1 MADLLNNAVSGL
13 TAFQRALSTT
23 SHNIANV
30 NTPGY
35 SRQAAE
41 FVTNPPSFFAG
52 SYFGNGVSIAS
63 VTRAYDQ
70 FLTTEV
76 RDSTSFFRGSQKF
89 SELAGYIDDVLADPK
104 GGISPMLHDFFESVQ
119 DVADDPASS
128 TARYALINTAATLS
142 ARFQGF
148 DQRFEELGHNT
159 SADIRATI
167 EEINSLVGQ
176 IRDINVALS
185 DFAPSA
191 ASTQQSADLLD
202 KRDALLNELA
212 EKVDIQVIDE
222 GENNLSIF
230 IGNGQTMLS
239 GSNAFSLAAQPDV
252 GDPSRDVIS
261 YNGLINVFDIS
272 SNLSGGELGGL
283 LDFRNNVLQPTRN
296 ALGRT
301 AIGLAE
307 TFNAQMRDGM
317 DLNGNL
323 GQDFFS
329 YDAPQ
334 SIAFSGNLGTPTV
347 ATVVSDVTAL
357 TVDNY
362 VLDFDGANWT
372 LTSDSGSSA
381 SVANG
386 APATLVFEG
395 LTLTI
400 NGATAV
406 AGDRFTIKPTLA
418 ASGGLQVLTSD
429 PNEIAAAAPIR
440 SSASLNNL
448 GSLDISAGIVTD
460 VTDPNLLNTA
470 TLTFDNPPTTLR
482 ADVDVVVGGLPYLA
496 GAAIPF
502 SNNMLIDANGWQVS
516 LNGAPQA
523 GDVFT
528 VESNAGG
535 SGDNRNALAL
545 AGLQSVGVFDGG
557 IASLQEDYGS
567 LVGFVGS
574 QTLAA
579 NLERD
584 AQESLLI
591 QAIDRQSAKAS
602 VNLDEEAADLVR
614 YQQAY
619 EATARLISTAQTIF
633 ETLLNS
639 VR

>member
-76 RDSTSFFRGSQKF
+76 RDSTSFFKGSQKF

>member
-13 TAFQRALSTT
+13 MAFQRALSTT

-35 SRQAAE
+35 SRQTVE
-41 FVTNPPSFFAG
+41 FVTNPPSFYG
-52 SYFGNGVSIAS
+52 GNYFGNGVSIES

-76 RDSTSFFRGSQKF
+76 RDSTSIFTRSQKF
-89 SELAGYIDDVLADPK
+89 SELSGYIDDILADPQ
-104 GGISPMLHDFFESVQ
+104 GGISPMLHQFFESVQ

-128 TARYALINTAATLS
+128 TARYALINSADTLA
-142 ARFQGF
+142 ARFQSF
-148 DQRFEELGHNT
+148 DQRFEELTRNT
-159 SADIRATI
+159 SADIHNTV
-167 EEINSLVGQ
+167 EEINSLVAQ
-176 IRDINVALS
+176 IRDVNITLN

-202 KRDALLNELA
+202 KRDALINELA
-212 EKVDIQVIDE
+212 EKVDITVIDE

-239 GSNAFSLAAQPDV
+239 GTSAFSLSAQADI

-261 YNGLINVFDIS
+261 YNGLIGVFDIS
-272 SNLSGGELGGL
+272 SNLTGGELGGL
-283 LDFRNNVLQPTRN
+283 LDFRNNVLEPTRN

-329 YDAPQ
+329 YDPPQ
-334 SIAFSGNLGTPTV
+334 SIAFSSNLGTPTV
-347 ATVVSDVTAL
+347 STVVSDVSAL
-357 TVDNY
+357 TTDNY
-362 VLDFDGANWT
+362 DLEFDGANWT

-381 SVANG
+381 TVANG

-395 LTLTI
+395 MTLTI
-400 NGATAV
+400 DGATAV

-418 ASGGLQVLTSD
+418 ASGGLRVLTSD
-429 PNEIAAAAPIR
+429 PNEIAAATPIR

-448 GSLDISAGIVTD
+448 GDVEISAGIVTD
-460 VTDPNLLNTA
+460 VTDPNLLNSA

-482 ADVDVVVGGLPYLA
+482 ADVDVLVGGVPYLA

-502 SNNMLIDANGWQVS
+502 SNNMLVDANGWQVS
-516 LNGAPQA
+516 LNGTPQP
-523 GDVFT
+523 GDVFS
-528 VESNAGG
+528 VESNVGG
-535 SGDNRNALAL
+535 SGDNRNALNL
-545 AGLQSVGVFDGG
+545 ANLQNVGIFDGG
-557 IASLQEDYGS
+557 VATYQEDYGS
-567 LVGFVGS
+567 LVGFVGT

>member
-13 TAFQRALSTT
+13 IAFQRALSTT

-35 SRQAAE
+35 SRQTAE
-41 FVTNPPSFFAG
+41 FVTNPPTFFG
-52 SYFGNGVSIAS
+52 GNYFGNGVNIES

-70 FLTTEV
+70 FLTAEV
-76 RDSTSFFRGSQKF
+76 RDSTSIFTRSEKF
-89 SELAGYIDDVLADPK
+89 SELAGYIDDLLADPA

-119 DVADDPASS
+119 DLADDPSSS
-128 TARYALINTAATLS
+128 TARYALINTAETMAG
-142 ARFQGF
+142 RFQSF
-148 DQRFEELGHNT
+148 DQRLEELTNNT
-159 SADIRATI
+159 GSEIRSVVD
-167 EEINSLVGQ
+167 EINSLVSQ
-176 IRDINVALS
+176 IRDINVALN
-185 DFAPSA
+185 DIAPSA

-202 KRDALLNELA
+202 KRDALLNQLSQ
-212 EKVDIQVIDE
+212 KVDISVVDE
-222 GENNLSIF
+222 DENNLSIF

-239 GSNAFSLAAQPDV
+239 GTSAFTLNAQPNP
-252 GDPSRDVIS
+252 GDPTQDVIT

-272 SNLSGGELGGL
+272 SNLTGGELGAL
-283 LDFRNNVLQPTRN
+283 LDFRSNVLQPTRN

-329 YDAPQ
+329 YDPPQ
-334 SIAFSGNLGTPTV
+334 SIPFSTNLGTPTV
-347 ATVVSDVTAL
+347 STVVSDVSAL
-357 TVDNY
+357 TTDNY
-362 VLDFDGANWT
+362 QLDFDGANWT

-381 SVANG
+381 TVANG
-386 APATLVFEG
+386 SPATLVFEG

-400 NGATAV
+400 DGATAV
-406 AGDRFTIKPTLA
+406 AGDSFTIKPTLA
-418 ASGGLQVLTSD
+418 ASGGLTVLISD
-429 PNEIAAAAPIR
+429 PGEIAAALPIR
-440 SSASLNNL
+440 SGASLDNL
-448 GSLDISAGIVTD
+448 GDVEISAGIVTD
-460 VTDPNLLNTA
+460 VTNPLLLNSA
-470 TLTFDNPPTTLR
+470 TLTFDNPPATLR
-482 ADVDVVVGGLPYLA
+482 ADVDVVVGGVPYLA

-502 SNNMLIDANGWQVS
+502 SNNMAIDTNGWQVS

-528 VESNAGG
+528 VEANIGG
-535 SGDNRNALAL
+535 SGDNRNALNL
-545 AGLQSVGVFDGG
+545 ANLQNVGVFDGG
-557 IASLQEDYGS
+557 ITTYQEDYGS

-574 QTLAA
+574 QTLAS

-584 AQESLLI
+584 AQETLLL

-619 EATARLISTAQTIF
+619 EASARLISTAQTIF

>member
-13 TAFQRALSTT
+13 VAFQRALSTT

-35 SRQAAE
+35 SRQSAE
-41 FVTNPPSFFAG
+41 FVTNPPSFFGG
-52 SYFGNGVSIAS
+52 SYFGNGVHIES

-70 FLTTEV
+70 FLTAEV
-76 RDSTSFFRGSQKF
+76 RDSTSIFTRSEKF
-89 SELAGYIDDVLADPK
+89 SELAGYIDDLLADPT

-119 DVADDPASS
+119 DLADDPSSS
-128 TARYALINTAATLS
+128 TARYALINNAESMAG
-142 ARFQGF
+142 RFQNF
-148 DQRFEELGHNT
+148 DQRLEELTNNT
-159 SADIRATI
+159 GSEIRSVV
-167 EEINSLVGQ
+167 EEINTLVGQ
-176 IRDINVALS
+176 IRDINIALN
-185 DFAPSA
+185 DIAPSA

-202 KRDALLNELA
+202 KRDALLNELSQ
-212 EKVDIQVIDE
+212 KVDISVVDE
-222 GENNLSIF
+222 NENNLSIF

-239 GSNAFSLAAQPDV
+239 GISAFTLNAQPNP
-252 GDPSRDVIS
+252 GDPTQDVIT
-261 YNGLINVFDIS
+261 YNGLINVFDVS
-272 SNLSGGELGGL
+272 SNLTGGELGAL
-283 LDFRNNVLQPTRN
+283 LDFRSNVLQPTRN
-296 ALGRT
+296 SLGRT

-323 GQDFFS
+323 GQNFFS
-329 YDAPQ
+329 YDPPQ
-334 SIAFSGNLGTPTV
+334 SIPFSTNLGTPTV
-347 ATVVSDVTAL
+347 STVVSDVTAL
-357 TVDNY
+357 TTDNY
-362 VLDFDGANWT
+362 QLDFDGANWT

-381 SVANG
+381 TVANG

-406 AGDRFTIKPTLA
+406 AGDRFTVKPTLA

-429 PNEIAAAAPIR
+429 PSEIAAALPIR
-440 SSASLNNL
+440 SNASLNNL
-448 GSLDISAGIVTD
+448 GNVEISSGIVTD
-460 VTDPNLLNTA
+460 VTDPLLLNSA

-482 ADVDVVVGGLPYLA
+482 ADVDVVVGGVPYLA

-502 SNNMLIDANGWQVS
+502 SNNMAIDANGWQVS

-523 GDVFT
+523 GDVFS
-528 VESNAGG
+528 VESNVGG
-535 SGDNRNALAL
+535 TGDNRNALNL
-545 AGLQSVGVFDGG
+545 ANLQNVGVFDGG
-557 IASLQEDYGS
+557 ISTYQEDYGS

-574 QTLAA
+574 QTMAS

-584 AQESLLI
+584 AQETLLL

>member
-76 RDSTSFFRGSQKF
+76 RDSTSFFKGSQKF

-317 DLNGNL
+317 DLNGSL

-591 QAIDRQSAKAS
+591 QAIDRQSAKTS

>member
-13 TAFQRALSTT
+13 MAFQRALSTT

-35 SRQAAE
+35 SRQTAE
-41 FVTNPPSFFAG
+41 FVTNPPSFYG
-52 SYFGNGVSIAS
+52 GNYFGNGVSIAS
-63 VTRAYDQ
+63 VTRSYDQ
-70 FLTTEV
+70 FLTSEV
-76 RDSTSFFRGSQKF
+76 RDSTSIFTRSQKF
-89 SELAGYIDDVLADPK
+89 SELSGYIDDVLADPQ
-104 GGISPMLHDFFESVQ
+104 GGISPMLHNFFESVQ

-128 TARYALINTAATLS
+128 TARYALINTADTLA
-142 ARFQGF
+142 ARFQSF
-148 DQRFEELGHNT
+148 DQRFDELTRNT
-159 SADIRATI
+159 SADIHSTV

-176 IRDINVALS
+176 IRDINVTLN

-212 EKVDIQVIDE
+212 QKVDITVIDE

-239 GSNAFSLAAQPDV
+239 GTSAFTLAAQPDN

-261 YNGLINVFDIS
+261 YSGLISVFDIS
-272 SNLSGGELGGL
+272 SNLTGGELGGL
-283 LDFRNNVLQPTRN
+283 LDFRNNVLEPTRN

-334 SIAFSGNLGTPTV
+334 SIAFSTNLGTPTV
-347 ATVVSDVTAL
+347 STVISDVTAL
-357 TVDNY
+357 TIDNY
-362 VLDFDGANWT
+362 ELDFDGVNWT

-381 SVANG
+381 TVANG

-406 AGDRFTIKPTLA
+406 AGDRFTIKPTLP
-418 ASGGLQVLTSD
+418 ASGGLRVLTSD
-429 PNEIAAAAPIR
+429 PSEIAAAAPIR

-470 TLTFDNPPTTLR
+470 TLTFDTPPATLR
-482 ADVDVVVGGLPYLA
+482 ADVDVVVGGVPYLA

-516 LNGAPQA
+516 LNGTPQA

-528 VESNAGG
+528 VESNVGG
-535 SGDNRNALAL
+535 TGDNRNALIL
-545 AGLQSVGVFDGG
+545 ANLQNVGVFDGG
-557 IASLQEDYGS
+557 IATYQEDYGT

-591 QAIDRQSAKAS
+591 QAIDRQSSKAS

>member
-13 TAFQRALSTT
+13 MAFQRALSTT

-35 SRQAAE
+35 SRQTTE
-41 FVTNPPSFFAG
+41 FVTNPPAFFG
-52 SYFGNGVSIAS
+52 GNYFGNGTSIAS

-70 FLTTEV
+70 FLTSEV
-76 RDSTSFFRGSQKF
+76 RDSTSIFTRSQKF
-89 SELAGYIDDVLADPK
+89 SELSGYIDDVLADPL
-104 GGISPMLHDFFESVQ
+104 GGISPILQDFFASVQ

-128 TARYALINTAATLS
+128 TARFALINTADTLA
-142 ARFQGF
+142 ARFQSF
-148 DQRFEELGHNT
+148 DQRFEELTRNT
-159 SADIRATI
+159 GADIRSTVD
-167 EEINSLVGQ
+167 EINSLVGQ
-176 IRDINVALS
+176 IRDVNVTLN

-202 KRDALLNELA
+202 KRDALLAELA
-212 EKVDIQVIDE
+212 QKVDISVVDE

-239 GSNAFSLAAQPDV
+239 GTSAFSLAAQPDN

-261 YNGLINVFDIS
+261 YSGLISVFDIS
-272 SNLSGGELGGL
+272 SNLTGGELGGL
-283 LDFRNNVLQPTRN
+283 LDFRNNVLEPTRN

-307 TFNAQMRDGM
+307 TFNAQMREGM

-334 SIAFSGNLGTPTV
+334 SIAFSSNLGTPTV
-347 ATVVSDVTAL
+347 STVVSDVSAL
-357 TVDNY
+357 TIDNY
-362 VLDFDGANWT
+362 ELDFDGVNWS

-381 SVANG
+381 TVANG

-400 NGATAV
+400 DGATAV

-440 SSASLNNL
+440 SNASLNNL

-460 VTDPNLLNTA
+460 VTDPNLLNTT

-482 ADVDVVVGGLPYLA
+482 ADADVVVGGVSYLA

-502 SNNMLIDANGWQVS
+502 SNNMLVDANGWQVS

-523 GDVFT
+523 GDVFS
-528 VESNAGG
+528 VESNVGG
-535 SGDNRNALAL
+535 SGDNRNALIL
-545 AGLQSVGVFDGG
+545 GNLQNVGVFDGG
-557 IASLQEDYGS
+557 IATYQEDYGT

-591 QAIDRQSAKAS
+591 QAIDRLSAKAS

>member
-30 NTPGY
+30 NTPDY

-52 SYFGNGVSIAS
+52 SYFGNGVLIAS

-76 RDSTSFFRGSQKF
+76 RDSTSFFKGSQKF
-89 SELAGYIDDVLADPK
+89 SELAGYIDDVLADPR

-176 IRDINVALS
+176 IRDINVALGE
-185 DFAPSA
+185 FAPSA

-239 GSNAFSLAAQPDV
+239 GTNAFSLAAQPDV

-272 SNLSGGELGGL
+272 SNLTGGELGGL

-362 VLDFDGANWT
+362 VLDFDGVNWT

-381 SVANG
+381 AVANG
-386 APATLVFEG
+386 APAILVFEG

-496 GAAIPF
+496 
-502 SNNMLIDANGWQVS
+502 
-516 LNGAPQA
+516 AP
-523 GDVFT
+523 
-528 VESNAGG
+528 
-535 SGDNRNALAL
+535 RYPLA
-545 AGLQSVGVFDGG
+545 
-557 IASLQEDYGS
+557 
-567 LVGFVGS
+567 
-574 QTLAA
+574 
-579 NLERD
+579 
-584 AQESLLI
+584 
-591 QAIDRQSAKAS
+591 
-602 VNLDEEAADLVR
+602 
-614 YQQAY
+614 
-619 EATARLISTAQTIF
+619 TIC
-633 ETLLNS
+633 
-639 VR
+639 

>member
-13 TAFQRALSTT
+13 VAFQRALSTT

-35 SRQAAE
+35 SRQSVE
-41 FVTNPPSFFAG
+41 FVTNPPSFFGG
-52 SYFGNGVSIAS
+52 SYFGNGVNIES

-70 FLTTEV
+70 FLTAEV
-76 RDSTSFFRGSQKF
+76 RNSTSIFTRSEKF
-89 SELAGYIDDVLADPK
+89 SELAGYIDDLLADPH
-104 GGISPMLHDFFESVQ
+104 GGISPIMHSFFESVQ

-128 TARYALINTAATLS
+128 TARYALINTAETL
-142 ARFQGF
+142 AGRFQSF
-148 DQRFEELGHNT
+148 DQRLEDLTRDTGAE
-159 SADIRATI
+159 IRSVV
-167 EEINSLVGQ
+167 EEINSLVSQ
-176 IRDINVALS
+176 IHEINVTLNE
-185 DFAPSA
+185 FAPSA

-202 KRDALLNELA
+202 RRDALLNQLSQ
-212 EKVDIQVIDE
+212 KVDITVVDE
-222 GENNLSIF
+222 TENNLSIF

-239 GSNAFSLAAQPDV
+239 GISAFTLGAQPNP
-252 GDPSRDVIS
+252 GDPTQDVIT

-272 SNLSGGELGGL
+272 SNLTGGELGAL
-283 LDFRNNVLQPTRN
+283 LDFRGNVLQPTRN
-296 ALGRT
+296 SLGRT

-329 YDAPQ
+329 YAAPQ
-334 SIAFSGNLGTPTV
+334 STAFSTNLGTPTV
-347 ATVVSDVTAL
+347 STVISDVTAL
-357 TVDNY
+357 TTDNY
-362 VLDFDGANWT
+362 ELAFDGANWT
-372 LTSDSGSSA
+372 LTSNSGSSA
-381 SVANG
+381 TVANG

-406 AGDRFTIKPTLA
+406 AGDQFTIKPTQP
-418 ASGGLQVLTSD
+418 ASGGMQVLTSD
-429 PNEIAAAAPIR
+429 PNEIAAALPIR
-440 SSASLNNL
+440 SNASPNNL
-448 GSLDISAGIVTD
+448 GNVDISAGIVTD

-482 ADVDVVVGGLPYLA
+482 ADVNVVVGGVPYVA

-502 SNNMLIDANGWQVS
+502 SNNMLVDANGWQVN

-523 GDVFT
+523 GDQFT
-528 VESNAGG
+528 IESNVGG
-535 SGDNRNALAL
+535 SGDNRNALNL
-545 AGLQSVGVFDGG
+545 ANLQNLGVFDGG
-557 IASLQEDYGS
+557 VATYQEDYGT

-574 QTLAA
+574 QTMASM
-579 NLERD
+579 LERD
-584 AQESLLI
+584 AQESLLL
-591 QAIDRQSAKAS
+591 QAIDRQSSKAS